1 MDPGPAR
8 DRLQSAFWLWP
19 AVGVAAGATLGS
31 VLGALP
37 SLPDAL
43 TDRFG
48 WPGGADSAQET
59 LAVLAGAVMTVT
71 SLSFSLTVISLQLA
85 SSQFSP
91 RLLRTFAQ
99 DRVVRGTLA
108 AFLGTFAYCLA
119 VLRVI
124 SGTDEEPPETA
135 MVVALVL
142 GLTVMFALVG
152 FVAHIVRMLRVDSMM
167 AGASSEAKRLVRA
180 AYPPAG
186 ASQPIRPRPP
196 DDAPLL
202 RAPATGVVQSV
213 TGSKLVD
220 AATASDLHV
229 RIDVVPGDHVV
240 QSVPV
245 GRVWPRRSGDGRID
259 SGRVAAALRAALR
272 VGAERTAAED
282 VGFAFRQLADIG
294 VKAMST
300 GVNDPTTAVSAV
312 GHLTGCLSLLTQ
324 REVVD
329 RVLVDGDGVPR
340 VVLAQ
345 RDFDY
350 FVDLACAELR
360 RSSSDEPS
368 VLVALLGLLRDV
380 AACSRTED
388 QRAAVRREVDLV
400 VRAARRD
407 VADQADL
414 EAVLDAAWSARE
426 ALDGR
431 WVVPGEPRPR
441 AGESVSP

>member
-1 MDPGPAR
+1 MDLGAAR

-19 AVGVAAGATLGS
+19 ATGVAVGAIGGS
-31 VLGALP
+31 VLGELP

-43 TDRFG
+43 IDRFG

-59 LAVLAGAVMTVT
+59 LGVLAGAVMTVT

-108 AFLGTFAYCLA
+108 VFLCTFAYCLA

-124 SGTDEEPPETA
+124 SGSDEDPPETA

-142 GLTVMFALVG
+142 GLAVMFALVG

-180 AYPPAG
+180 AYPAAG
-186 ASQPIRPRPP
+186 ASQPIRPQPP
-196 DDAPLL
+196 DDAALL

-213 TGSKLVD
+213 SGSDLVD
-220 AATASDLHV
+220 ATATADLQV

-240 QSVPV
+240 ESVPV
-245 GRVWPRRSGDGRID
+245 GRVWSRRSGEGPLDLE
-259 SGRVAAALRAALR
+259 RVATALPAALG
-272 VGAERTAAED
+272 VGTERTAAED

-329 RVLVDGDGVPR
+329 RVLVDENGVPR
-340 VVLAQ
+340 VVLSQ

-380 AACSRTED
+380 AACSRTAG
-388 QRAAVRREVDLV
+388 QRAAVRHEVELV
-400 VRAARRD
+400 VRAARRG

-431 WVVPGEPRPR
+431 WVVPGERRPR